1 VSIIALIPARLQS
14 TRLEKKMLK
23 NIGGIPLIV
32 RTFTSLLNFNIFN
45 EVVVV
50 TDSLE
55 ISKVLEKYK
64 IKYFISKKIHETG
77 SDRIAEFVDNFDC
90 EIIINIQGDEP
101 FLKKIQ
107 IEKIINVFENDNEN
121 KIDVVSLMT
130 EVDSFTAK
138 KSSVVKVKTDENHC
152 AIKFTREFNENCS
165 IYFKHIGVY
174 AFRKLALKRF
184 GSIDPTLN
192 EKKEKIEA
200 IRIVENNFKFKMI
213 QVRDEALSIDT
224 QSDLQEARKYFSND

>member
-1 VSIIALIPARLQS
+1 MSIIALIPARLQS

-50 TDSLE
+50 TDSHE

-101 FLKKIQ
+101 FLK
-107 IEKIINVFENDNEN
+107 
-121 KIDVVSLMT
+121 
-130 EVDSFTAK
+130 
-138 KSSVVKVKTDENHC
+138 
-152 AIKFTREFNENCS
+152 
-165 IYFKHIGVY
+165 
-174 AFRKLALKRF
+174 
-184 GSIDPTLN
+184 
-192 EKKEKIEA
+192 
-200 IRIVENNFKFKMI
+200 
-213 QVRDEALSIDT
+213 
-224 QSDLQEARKYFSND
+224 